1 MEKCDLDNRA
11 TYVATNS
18 LVDEARVKKSNEYIN
33 IAYTDYGG
41 SFFDK
46 VLISYFKKKYPK
58 NIVFESTSWNG
69 QNAFIFGGIVDKL
82 IEETKEYILG
92 FEDIENY
99 YYNMEQKEYN
109 KYIDGLIKDGLIT
122 ESERDLAYEYLYESA
137 QMETFGVDVDE
148 SRLIAFCKEHINSNS

>member
-1 MEKCDLDNRA
+1 MEICDLNNRA
-11 TYVATNS
+11 TYVATGS
-18 LVDEARVKKSNEYIN
+18 LVDEARAKKSNEYIN

-58 NIVFESTSWNG
+58 NIVSESICWNG
-69 QNAFIFGGIVDKL
+69 ENAFIFGDIVDKL

-99 YYNMEQKEYN
+99 YCNMEQEEYN
-109 KYIDGLIKDGLIT
+109 KYIDGLIRDGLIT
-122 ESERDLAYEYLYESA
+122 ESERDLAYEYLYETA
-137 QMETFGVDVDE
+137 HMETFGVDIDE
-148 SRLIAFCKEHINSNS
+148 SRLIAFCKEHSDR